1 MGKINSLLLKTV
13 ASRPLPQA
21 GPSLLWCRGW
31 QQVFRRRLFIF
42 PVCILFSLLITTSAF
57 AASGLKED
65 VEYLSSVLL
74 KGRGVGSAGA
84 VEASWYVLRRFD
96 AAGLKTQVAS
106 FKTADGVVGHN
117 IVGIRQGNPKS
128 ASYVLVMAY
137 FDGMG
142 EIGGE
147 ILPGADA
154 NASGVAMLL
163 ALADS
168 LAGARSNY
176 IFAAI
181 DGHNAGRAGSEALSK
196 EPWKLSMVVNL
207 DIIGST
213 LAPPNKY
220 RPDFLIVLGGDKFEK
235 QNSKKMDALNAGPG
249 LRLFYDYYRS
259 KSFTEYFYESASDQS
274 AFLRKGVPAVMFT
287 SGITL
292 NTNKPEDTFDTL
304 DYEVMARRSDFIL
317 AWLKTL

>member
-1 MGKINSLLLKTV
+1 MKGRWKNIWLLPALLLLCQ
-13 ASRPLPQA
+13 P
-21 GPSLLWCRGW
+21 
-31 QQVFRRRLFIF
+31 
-42 PVCILFSLLITTSAF
+42 
-57 AASGLKED
+57 AAAGLKED
-65 VEYLSSVLL
+65 VEYLSSALL
-74 KGRGVGSAGA
+74 KGRGVGSVGA

-96 AAGLKTQVAS
+96 AAGLQTSVGS
-106 FKTADGVVGHN
+106 FKTAEGTVGHN
-117 IVGIRQGNPKS
+117 IIGIHHGNPKS
-128 ASYVLVMAY
+128 SSYVLVTAY

-168 LAGARSNY
+168 LSGSRSNY
-176 IFAAI
+176 IFAAL
-181 DGHNAGRAGSEALSK
+181 DAHNAGRAGAEALSH
-196 EPWKLSMVVNL
+196 EPWKLSLVVNI

-235 QNSKKMDALNAGPG
+235 ENSKQFDVLNAAGPR
-249 LRLFYDYYRS
+249 LRIFYDYYRS

-274 AFLRKGVPAVMFT
+274 AFLRKGVKAVMFT

-304 DYEVMARRSDFIL
+304 DYEVMARRSVFIL
-317 AWLKTL
+317 SWLKTL